1 VRVEA
6 SDDRPGA
13 AAGEAVGRLP
23 GRTAAWLARS
33 LERALAEEGLSLPQY
48 RLLAFLSEGR
58 RP

>member
-6 SDDRPGA
+6 SDDGP
-13 AAGEAVGRLP
+13 GEAVRRLP